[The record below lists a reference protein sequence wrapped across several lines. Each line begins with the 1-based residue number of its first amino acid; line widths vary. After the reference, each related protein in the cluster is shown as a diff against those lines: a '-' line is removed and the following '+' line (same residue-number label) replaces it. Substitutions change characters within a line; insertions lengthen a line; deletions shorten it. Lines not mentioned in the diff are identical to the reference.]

1 MMHMR
6 VNRISEGVKML
17 VILGAGGVG
26 ATVGAIVALW
36 RGSATPARGRVFRRL
51 AAMLALAS
59 ATCWIAAF
67 GAEIGIPLLLETW
80 ALAGFAFIL
89 TRLERRPD
97 RAARER
103 VQAGAAVPRNVSRGI
118 ARVAVAGPLGF
129 AAAIGIAAAIA
140 TRAPLAE
147 QTRLIGAGLLVPSL
161 WAVFVG
167 WTLMARHLP
176 MPATGMA
183 VLAGSGFGLALLGQ
197 G

>member
-59 ATCWIAAF
+59 AACWIAAF

-167 WTLMARHLP
+167 WTLMARRLP
-176 MPATGMA
+176 MPAAGMA
-183 VLAGSGFGLALLGQ
+183 ALAGSGLGLALLGQ